1 MLTFRKTADVELRQL
16 KSCLGKLI
24 EDLNVRGDKA
34 EQAPA
39 VDAFAKQVGEERAL
53 ILHEQALTLRYLL
66 ELVEAMDPITEDTK
80 FKTTVLMAA
89 SKASLALR
97 KGTK

>member
-1 MLTFRKTADVELRQL
+1 MPTFRKTADVELRQL

-24 EDLNVRGDKA
+24 EDLNARGDKA
-34 EQAPA
+34 AQAPA
-39 VDAFAKQVGEERAL
+39 ADALAKQVSEERAL

-66 ELVEAMDPITEDTK
+66 ESVEAMDPITEEAK

-89 SKASLALR
+89 SKASLSLR
-97 KGTK
+97 KGTR